1 MKIAAGD
8 ESNIPQDLLAEE
20 AVVQRIPLSR
30 QASEGVHRQ
39 SRLVNVR
46 APTSAIPWI
55 LASAQMH
62 QNIEWARSWVV
73 NDDPDAAVA
82 FDFEW
87 LYSKRIAQLGQGQR
101 GHRPVQSKWTDVCNW
116 LCRLKRWGMT
126 DWSWVKL
133 GSSASRAAS
142 REIAVID
149 DQRKAKAE
157 LLLVMLTAMGYSSLP
172 QGRSA
177 FGVPGVSSVFS
188 SFEGLAWCAVACA
201 AEGRWA
207 SSDSAGQA
215 IWRDRRQH
223 YHPPRGGRDS
233 HELAVGGDVVRA

>member
-8 ESNIPQDLLAEE
+8 VSNIPQDLLAEE

-55 LASAQMH
+55 LSFVQMH

-73 NDDPDAAVA
+73 DDDPDAAVA

-101 GHRPVQSKWTDVCNW
+101 GHRPVQSKLTDVCNW
-116 LCRLKRWGMT
+116 VCRLKRWGMT

-157 LLLVMLTAMGYSSLP
+157 LLLVMLTAMGYHLAKNNYSFDAL
-172 QGRSA
+172 QA
-177 FGVPGVSSVFS
+177 YCFGINIK
-188 SFEGLAWCAVACA
+188 L
-201 AEGRWA
+201 
-207 SSDSAGQA
+207 
-215 IWRDRRQH
+215 
-223 YHPPRGGRDS
+223 
-233 HELAVGGDVVRA
+233 L